1 MPAISENA
9 PQRPVLPDANTVL
22 TEESFIPAQGLLGPM
37 NEAASEQPRKVYQ
50 ILVTNQ
56 MDPYDKPVANE
67 ELAALSLE
75 QSVSQGDQFKGTAR
89 KAAKISVA
97 DAPMEV
103 FTDLKALIETLPSK
117 QTMKNHKPKITEG
130 ATSNR
135 VEKEKRNVQVKAF
148 LYAASRENDNDYHLI
163 IGRAQDAQPFQ
174 CMNVEISGLPL
185 VDSPFFNS
193 INTGRDAF
201 KKFFKDK
208 LPGTSYSFYSPPF
221 PVVVEGSLFFDMT
234 HATGSQPGPQD
245 LRPFIPTVWEIHP
258 ITNIVFEP

>member
-1 MPAISENA
+1 MSERSENT
-9 PQRPVLPDANTVL
+9 PPRPGLPEADTVL
-22 TEESFIPAQGLLGPM
+22 TEESFMPPQELLGPL
-37 NEAASEQPRKVYQ
+37 NEAAAEQPQKVYR

-56 MDPYDKPVANE
+56 MDPYDKPVAE
-67 ELAALSLE
+67 AELIAPSLE
-75 QSVSQGDQFKGTAR
+75 AMASQGDQFKGTAR
-89 KAAKISVA
+89 KAAKTSVA
-97 DAPMEV
+97 DAPVEV

-130 ATSNR
+130 AKSNR
-135 VEKEKRNVQVKAF
+135 VEKEKRNVRVNAF

-174 CMNVEISGLPL
+174 CMNVEISGLPPA
-185 VDSPFFNS
+185 DSRFFKP

-201 KKFFKDK
+201 KTFFKNK

-221 PVVVEGSLFFDMT
+221 PVVVEGSLFFDMS